1 MSFILAQICGF
12 TAWLMILLSYYRKN
26 TNKILF
32 IQILGI
38 IFYLFNYLFLGAWA
52 GLLVIFIELTRDYL
66 YYKTDKDDYIFLG
79 TIPFYILLFFI
90 YKNEPTELIPVFASL
105 IEGFTLTKK
114 KNIIVPGAILVYFMW
129 VTYDISVK
137 AYSGVL
143 TDGLVIISNIGIYH
157 QIIKGY
163 KKVDKFKAFTPLNMA
178 PILEM
183 AYEIDKKVYD
193 KEMIWP
199 LEYLKKL
206 YKKDP
211 DNFIFIKH
219 KKELEGYINFVYVN
233 KSEFNEIKRIRDF
246 KVGYED
252 ILLNS
257 NGRGNYIVID
267 NILLKEHSQNKKSVE
282 MFKKELLK
290 FLRDNEYLDV
300 IASSVNDFEAEVLIA
315 AGFKK
320 YKKVENGYLYIKED

>member
-1 MSFILAQICGF
+1 
-12 TAWLMILLSYYRKN
+12 
-26 TNKILF
+26 
-32 IQILGI
+32 
-38 IFYLFNYLFLGAWA
+38 
-52 GLLVIFIELTRDYL
+52 
-66 YYKTDKDDYIFLG
+66 
-79 TIPFYILLFFI
+79 
-90 YKNEPTELIPVFASL
+90 
-105 IEGFTLTKK
+105 
-114 KNIIVPGAILVYFMW
+114 
-129 VTYDISVK
+129 
-137 AYSGVL
+137 
-143 TDGLVIISNIGIYH
+143 
-157 QIIKGY
+157 
-163 KKVDKFKAFTPLNMA
+163 MA

-246 KVGYED
+246 KVSYED

-267 NILLKEHSQNKKSVE
+267 NILLKERSQNKKSVE

-320 YKKVENGYLYIKED
+320 YKKLENGY